1 VTARAWW
8 RVAPVVFALA
18 YGGNHFTPLL
28 QLYRQQEGYTQVQVD
43 LLFAAYIVGI
53 IPGFLISGPLSGR
66 FGRKPVLLVGA
77 VLAIVGSALLGLG
90 AASFPLLTAGR
101 LVSGLSVAAAMVVGS
116 SWVKELSAPP
126 YPFVAPSVTARRASL
141 TLTAGFGLGP
151 AVSGVIAQWGPA
163 PTVTPY
169 GIHIVIT
176 IVCAAILLGAP
187 ETVIPGPLRLR
198 LPRGVRGR
206 FLGVV
211 VPAAPWVF
219 GCASVAFAVT
229 PAALVGRLGAGGIGY
244 ATLLA
249 VVALVF
255 GAGIQPLASRIG
267 AASGG
272 RQLAVGLV
280 IATVGVL
287 GAAGVA
293 AAQQP
298 WLGVP
303 VAAVLGAGYG
313 LCLVSGLTEVQRM
326 APREELAGLTALYYS
341 ATYVGFTVPVIVASL
356 TPVAP
361 EPLLL
366 LVLAALCA
374 ACLTI
379 VLVNSARG
387 VPRP

>member
-1 VTARAWW
+1 MGERAWW

-18 YGGNHFTPLL
+18 YGGNHFSPLL

-53 IPGFLISGPLSGR
+53 IPGFLISGPLSDR

-77 VLAIVGSALLGLG
+77 VLGMAASALLGLG
-90 AASFPLLTAGR
+90 AASFPLLSAGR
-101 LVSGLSVAAAMVVGS
+101 LVSGASVAAAMVVGS
-116 SWVKELSAPP
+116 SWVKELSTPP
-126 YPFVAPSVTARRASL
+126 YPRVAPQVAARRASL

-163 PTVTPY
+163 PTVLPY
-169 GIHIVIT
+169 VIHIAVT
-176 IVCAAILLGAP
+176 VVCAAILVRAP
-187 ETVIPGPLRLR
+187 ETVVPGPLRLR

-206 FLGVV
+206 FVGVV

-229 PAALVGRLGAGGIGY
+229 PAVLVARLGTGAIGY

-249 VVALVF
+249 VVALLF
-255 GAGIQPLASRIG
+255 GAGVQPFASRIG
-267 AASGG
+267 AATGG
-272 RQLAVGLV
+272 GQLAVGLV

-293 AAQQP
+293 AVQQP

-303 VAAVLGAGYG
+303 VAAVLGTGYG

-341 ATYVGFTVPVIVASL
+341 ATYLGFTFPVILASL
-356 TPVAP
+356 STLAP

-366 LVLAALCA
+366 LPLAALCA
-374 ACLTI
+374 GCLAI
-379 VLVNSARG
+379 VLVHSARS
-387 VPRP
+387 VPRR

>member
-1 VTARAWW
+1 M
-8 RVAPVVFALA
+8 VFALA
-18 YGGNHFTPLL
+18 YGGNHFSPLL
-28 QLYRQQEGYTQVQVD
+28 QLYRQQEGFSQVQVD

-53 IPGFLISGPLSGR
+53 IPGFLISGPLSDR

-77 VLAIVGSALLGLG
+77 VLGLVGSAILGLG

-101 LVSGLSVAAAMVVGS
+101 LVSGVSVAAAMVVGS
-116 SWVKELSAPP
+116 SWIKELSAPP
-126 YPFVAPSVTARRASL
+126 YPAIAAPIAARRASL

-163 PTVTPY
+163 PTVLPY
-169 GIHIVIT
+169 AIHIVLT
-176 IVCAAILLGAP
+176 VVCGVILLRAP
-187 ETVIPGPLRLR
+187 ETRTPGPLRFR

-219 GCASVAFAVT
+219 GCAGVAFAIT
-229 PAALVGRLGAGGIGY
+229 PAALIGHLGTGAIGY

-249 VVALVF
+249 VIALVF
-255 GAGIQPLASRIG
+255 GAGIQPFAARIG
-267 AASGG
+267 SATGG

-313 LCLVSGLTEVQRM
+313 ICLVSGLTEVQRM

-341 ATYVGFTVPVIVASL
+341 ATYLRFTFPVILAAL
-356 TPVAP
+356 TNVAP

-366 LVLAALCA
+366 VLLAVVCA
-374 ACLTI
+374 ACLAI
-379 VLVNSARG
+379 VLVSSSSRRRDLA
-387 VPRP
+387 

>member
-1 VTARAWW
+1 
-8 RVAPVVFALA
+8 
-18 YGGNHFTPLL
+18 
-28 QLYRQQEGYTQVQVD
+28 
-43 LLFAAYIVGI
+43 
-53 IPGFLISGPLSGR
+53 
-66 FGRKPVLLVGA
+66 
-77 VLAIVGSALLGLG
+77 
-90 AASFPLLTAGR
+90 
-101 LVSGLSVAAAMVVGS
+101 MVVGS
-116 SWVKELSAPP
+116 SWIKELSAPP
-126 YPFVAPSVTARRASL
+126 YPLVPPSVTARRASL

-176 IVCAAILLGAP
+176 LACGVILLGAP
-187 ETVIPGPLRLR
+187 ETRTPGPLRLR

-229 PAALVGRLGAGGIGY
+229 PAALVGRLGTGAIGY

-249 VVALVF
+249 VVALLS
-255 GAGIQPLASRIG
+255 GAGIQPFASRIG
-267 AASGG
+267 AATGG

-293 AAQQP
+293 AAQEP

-313 LCLVSGLTEVQRM
+313 VCLVSGLTEVQRM

-341 ATYVGFTVPVIVASL
+341 ATYVGFTVPVILASVS
-356 TPVAP
+356 PVAP

-366 LVLAALCA
+366 VLLAVACA
-374 ACLTI
+374 ACLAI
-379 VLVNSARG
+379 VLRSSRSVSTAG
-387 VPRP
+387 